1 MTKDQAYF
9 VEPRQTEEV
18 MKNGF
23 LLGVYRELE
32 SAVENMGVP
41 TRDGDLTDQEMFGF
55 LLADIAVSLRK
66 LSERVLEEDP
76 YKLGEDR

>member
-1 MTKDQAYF
+1 MRE
-9 VEPRQTEEV
+9 VEEQ

-32 SAVENMGVP
+32 SAVENMGIP

-55 LLADIAVSLRK
+55 LLADIAVSLRV
-66 LSERVLEEDP
+66 LSQRGVKEDP